1 VIAAI
6 SVIAYELAS
15 LDPQRCFPLMS
26 SNKFPVAGAEQFGVN
41 RATALIYSSF
51 VLAGVVTTLLGP
63 MLPLLM
69 ARWSMTDERAGLF
82 FTFQFFGNL
91 AGIATLGPLLTR
103 SGYGRTFVIGFISIG
118 AGIAGLNSANEFV
131 CLASTAF
138 FGYGLG
144 LILSGVNLWA
154 AEVAGARR
162 TAALSVLNVAWGI
175 GAISCPALV
184 LMAHQAHR
192 LPILIFG
199 IAGLSAVAAIAIAA
213 MNIEPRA
220 HRQDGDGMLA
230 TAPRAGKKFT
240 FALGGLFFLYIG
252 TEGCIG
258 GWTASLAK
266 RMGNSGG
273 NLWELAPM
281 FFWAGLLSGRAI
293 APAILRRISERSLFA
308 GGLILAGSFS
318 AALWWADS
326 FRGIAICVA
335 LTGLGLSTIYPLI
348 ISWMVG
354 HFGAETKRVGSVMFA
369 LASVGGAILPAAVG
383 YTSTHTG
390 SLRAGL
396 LVPFFAFG
404 VMLGF
409 WGMMRESG
417 EIR

>member
-1 VIAAI
+1 M
-6 SVIAYELAS
+6 SP
-15 LDPQRCFPLMS
+15 DQFPS
-26 SNKFPVAGAEQFGVN
+26 TEQFGVN
-41 RATALIYSSF
+41 KASVLIYSSF

-103 SGYGRTFVIGFISIG
+103 RGYGQTFVIGFASI
-118 AGIAGLNSANEFV
+118 AVGIAGLNSGNEFA
-131 CLASTAF
+131 CLTSTAI

-154 AEVAGARR
+154 AEVAGSRR

-175 GAISCPALV
+175 GAIACPALV
-184 LMAHQAHR
+184 LVAHQTER
-192 LPILIFG
+192 LPILLFG
-199 IAGLSAVAAIAIAA
+199 IAGLSAVMAVVIAM
-213 MNIEPRA
+213 MNVEPRA
-220 HRQDGDGMLA
+220 GSHADDGTPVRGV
-230 TAPRAGKKFT
+230 RAGKRFI
-240 FALGGLFFLYIG
+240 FALGGIFFLYIG
-252 TEGCIG
+252 TEGCVG

-281 FFWAGLLSGRAI
+281 FFWAGLLAGRAI
-293 APAILRRISERSLFA
+293 APVILRRITERTLFA
-308 GGLILAGSFS
+308 TGLIVAGNFT
-318 AALWWADS
+318 AAIWWAGS

-335 LTGLGLSTIYPLI
+335 ASGLGLSTIYPLI

-354 HFGAETKRVGSVMFA
+354 HFGAETKRLGSVMFA

-383 YTSTHTG
+383 YTSTHTR
-390 SLRAGL
+390 SVRAGL
-396 LVPFFAFG
+396 LVPCFAC
-404 VMLGF
+404 VLMLGF
-409 WGMMRESG
+409 LGMMREQND
-417 EIR
+417 

>member
-1 VIAAI
+1 
-6 SVIAYELAS
+6 
-15 LDPQRCFPLMS
+15 MS
-26 SNKFPVAGAEQFGVN
+26 ADKFPVNDAKQFGVN
-41 RATALIYSSF
+41 RASVLVYSSF

-103 SGYGRTFVIGFISIG
+103 RGYGQTFVIGFISIG
-118 AGIAGLNSANEFV
+118 VGIAGLNSGNEFT
-131 CLASTAF
+131 CLAATAV

-154 AEVAGARR
+154 AEVAGSRR
-162 TAALSVLNVAWGI
+162 TAALSILNVAWGI

-184 LMAHQAHR
+184 LMAHQANR
-192 LPILIFG
+192 LSILIFG
-199 IAGLSAVAAIAIAA
+199 IAGLSTVAAIAIAL
-213 MNIEPRA
+213 MNIEPGA
-220 HRQDGDGMLA
+220 HRHIDSGIPAAGM
-230 TAPRAGKKFT
+230 RAGKKFT

-252 TEGCIG
+252 TEGCVG

-266 RMGNSGG
+266 RMGTSGG

-281 FFWAGLLSGRAI
+281 FFWAGLLAGRAM
-293 APAILRRISERSLFA
+293 APVILRRITERALFA

-318 AALWWADS
+318 AALWWAAAS

-335 LTGLGLSTIYPLI
+335 LTGLGLSSIYPLI

-354 HFGAETKRVGSVMFA
+354 HFGAEAKRLGSVMFA

-396 LVPFFAFG
+396 LVPFFACV

-409 WGMMRESG
+409 LGMMREPTVD
-417 EIR
+417 

>member
-1 VIAAI
+1 MGADKS
-6 SVIAYELAS
+6 SVT
-15 LDPQRCFPLMS
+15 
-26 SNKFPVAGAEQFGVN
+26 GAENFGVN
-41 RATALIYSSF
+41 KASVLIYSSF

-103 SGYGRTFVIGFISIG
+103 RGYGQTFVIGFTSI
-118 AGIAGLNSANEFV
+118 ALGIAGLDSGNEFA
-131 CLASTAF
+131 CLSSTAV

-144 LILSGVNLWA
+144 LILSAVNLWA

-162 TAALSVLNVAWGI
+162 TTALSILNVAWGL

-192 LPILIFG
+192 LPVLLFG
-199 IAGLSAVAAIAIAA
+199 IAGLSAVAAIVIAT

-220 HRQDGDGMLA
+220 HSQIED
-230 TAPRAGKKFT
+230 TALPRAFHAGKRFT

-252 TEGCIG
+252 TEGCVG

-266 RMGNSGG
+266 RMGASGG

-281 FFWAGLLSGRAI
+281 FFWAGLLGGRAV
-293 APAILRRISERSLFA
+293 APVILRRISERALFTA
-308 GGLILAGSFS
+308 GLILAATFS
-318 AALWWADS
+318 AALWWAAS
-326 FRGIAICVA
+326 FHAIAIYVA
-335 LTGLGLSTIYPLI
+335 ATGLGLSTIYPLI

-354 HFGAETKRVGSVMFA
+354 HFGAETRRLSSMMFA
-369 LASVGGAILPAAVG
+369 LASVGGAILPASVG

-390 SLRAGL
+390 SLKAGL
-396 LVPFFAFG
+396 LVPFVSCV
-404 VMLGF
+404 VMLIF
-409 WGMMRESG
+409 LAMIREPAAD
-417 EIR
+417 

>member
-1 VIAAI
+1 MDADKSLVTRAENFGINK
-6 SVIAYELAS
+6 AS
-15 LDPQRCFPLMS
+15 
-26 SNKFPVAGAEQFGVN
+26 
-41 RATALIYSSF
+41 TLIYSSF

-103 SGYGRTFVIGFISIG
+103 RGYGNTFVLGFTSI
-118 AGIAGLNSANEFV
+118 AFGIAGLNSENQFA
-131 CLASTAF
+131 CLASTAV

-144 LILSGVNLWA
+144 LILSSVNLWVAEA
-154 AEVAGARR
+154 AGSRR
-162 TAALSVLNVAWGI
+162 TAALSVLNVAWGL

-192 LPILIFG
+192 LPVLIFG
-199 IAGLSAVAAIAIAA
+199 IAGLSAVVAAAIGTL
-213 MNIEPRA
+213 NIEPSSNSNA
-220 HRQDGDGMLA
+220 EVETQAGAM
-230 TAPRAGKKFT
+230 RAGKRFT
-240 FALGGLFFLYIG
+240 FALGGLFFFYIG
-252 TEGCIG
+252 TEGCVG

-266 RMGNSGG
+266 RMGASGG

-281 FFWAGLLSGRAI
+281 FFWAGLLGGRAI
-293 APAILRRISERSLFA
+293 APMILRRITERTLFA
-308 GGLILAGSFS
+308 AGLIVAGSFS
-318 AALWWADS
+318 AALWWAGS
-326 FRGIAICVA
+326 FRAIAIYVA
-335 LTGLGLSTIYPLI
+335 ATGLGLSTIYPLI

-354 HFGAETKRVGSVMFA
+354 HFGMETKRLSSVMFA

-396 LVPFFAFG
+396 LVPFVSCL

-409 WGMMRESG
+409 FAMTRSERI
-417 EIR
+417 E

>member
-1 VIAAI
+1 
-6 SVIAYELAS
+6 
-15 LDPQRCFPLMS
+15 MS
-26 SNKFPVAGAEQFGVN
+26 SNKFPATGAKKFGLN
-41 RATALIYSSF
+41 KASGLIYSSF
-51 VLAGVVTTLLGP
+51 ILAGVVTTLLGP

-103 SGYGRTFVIGFISIG
+103 RGYGQTFVIGFASI
-118 AGIAGLNSANEFV
+118 AFGIAGLNSGREFA
-131 CLASTAF
+131 CLASTTV

-144 LILSGVNLWA
+144 LILSGVNLWT

-162 TAALSVLNVAWGI
+162 TAALSILNVAWGV

-192 LPILIFG
+192 LPILLFG
-199 IAGLSAVAAIAIAA
+199 IAGLSALVAAVIAI

-220 HRQDGDGMLA
+220 HTHVEGGTLLRGLH
-230 TAPRAGKKFT
+230 AGKRFT

-252 TEGCIG
+252 TEGCVG

-281 FFWAGLLSGRAI
+281 FFWAGLLGGRAI
-293 APAILRRISERSLFA
+293 APVILRRISERTLFA
-308 GGLILAGSFS
+308 AGLILAGSFS
-318 AALWWADS
+318 AALWSAAS
-326 FRGIAICVA
+326 FHAIAIYVA
-335 LTGLGLSTIYPLI
+335 ATGLGLSTIYPLI

-354 HFGAETKRVGSVMFA
+354 HFGAETKRLSSVMFA
-369 LASVGGAILPAAVG
+369 LASVGGAILPTAVG

-396 LVPFFAFG
+396 LVPFFACV
-404 VMLGF
+404 VMLIF
-409 WGMMRESG
+409 LAMMREPTAN
-417 EIR
+417 

>member
-1 VIAAI
+1 
-6 SVIAYELAS
+6 
-15 LDPQRCFPLMS
+15 MS
-26 SNKFPVAGAEQFGVN
+26 SNKFPVKNAEQFGVN
-41 RATALIYSSF
+41 KATTLIYSSF

-91 AGIATLGPLLTR
+91 AGIATLGPLLIR
-103 SGYGRTFVIGFISIG
+103 RGYGQTFVIGFISIG
-118 AGIAGLNSANEFV
+118 VGIAGLNSANEFA
-131 CLASTAF
+131 CLTSTAI

-162 TAALSVLNVAWGI
+162 TSALSILNVAWGL

-184 LMAHQAHR
+184 LLAHQARR
-192 LPILIFG
+192 LPILLFG
-199 IAGLSAVAAIAIAA
+199 IAGLSALAALVIGLT
-213 MNIEPRA
+213 NIEP
-220 HRQDGDGMLA
+220 A
-230 TAPRAGKKFT
+230 THKSDAPGIPGGELQAGKKFT
-240 FALGGLFFLYIG
+240 IALGGLFFLYIG

-281 FFWAGLLSGRAI
+281 FFWAGLLSGRAL
-293 APAILRRISERSLFA
+293 APVILRRISERTLFA

-318 AALWWADS
+318 AALWWAASS

-354 HFGAETKRVGSVMFA
+354 HFGVEAKRVGSVMFA

-396 LVPFFAFG
+396 LVPFFAC
-404 VMLGF
+404 VMMLGF
-409 WGMMRESG
+409 LGMMREPERREVNHKS
-417 EIR
+417 

>member
-1 VIAAI
+1 
-6 SVIAYELAS
+6 
-15 LDPQRCFPLMS
+15 MS
-26 SNKFPVAGAEQFGVN
+26 TDKSPVTDADQFGINKSSV
-41 RATALIYSSF
+41 LIYSSF

-103 SGYGRTFVIGFISIG
+103 RGYGQTFVLGFISIG
-118 AGIAGLNSANEFV
+118 MGIAGLNSGNEFA
-131 CLASTAF
+131 CLVSTAV

-144 LILSGVNLWA
+144 LILSGVNLWV
-154 AEVAGARR
+154 AEVADARR
-162 TAALSVLNVAWGI
+162 TSALSILNVAWGL

-184 LMAHQAHR
+184 LVAHQAYR
-192 LPILIFG
+192 LPILLFG
-199 IAGLSAVAAIAIAA
+199 IAGLSVVAAFAIAL
-213 MNIEPRA
+213 MNIEPGA
-220 HRQDGDGMLA
+220 HGRDAIREPVSAL
-230 TAPRAGKKFT
+230 RAGKRFT

-252 TEGCIG
+252 TEGCVG

-266 RMGNSGG
+266 RMGTSDG

-281 FFWAGLLSGRAI
+281 FFWAGLLAGRAV
-293 APAILRRISERSLFA
+293 APVILRWITERTLFA
-308 GGLILAGSFS
+308 SGLIVAGSFS
-318 AALWWADS
+318 AALWWASAS

-354 HFGAETKRVGSVMFA
+354 HFGVESRRLGSGMFA

-383 YTSTHTG
+383 FTSTHTG
-390 SLRAGL
+390 SLRVGL
-396 LVPFFAFG
+396 LVPFFACV
-404 VMLGF
+404 VMLVF
-409 WGMMRESG
+409 LGMMRESVNSG
-417 EIR
+417 

>member
-1 VIAAI
+1 MDADQSFVT
-6 SVIAYELAS
+6 
-15 LDPQRCFPLMS
+15 
-26 SNKFPVAGAEQFGVN
+26 GAENFGIN
-41 RATALIYSSF
+41 KASALIYSSF

-103 SGYGRTFVIGFISIG
+103 RGYGNTFAIGFTSI
-118 AGIAGLNSANEFV
+118 AFGIAGLNSENQFA
-131 CLASTAF
+131 CLASTAV

-144 LILSGVNLWA
+144 LILSGVNLWVAEA
-154 AEVAGARR
+154 AGSRR
-162 TAALSVLNVAWGI
+162 TTALSVLNVAWGL

-192 LPILIFG
+192 LPVLIYG
-199 IAGLSAVAAIAIAA
+199 IAGLSAVAAIAIGMTTVEPSAKSNAEVETRAGA
-213 MNIEPRA
+213 M
-220 HRQDGDGMLA
+220 
-230 TAPRAGKKFT
+230 RAGKRFT
-240 FALGGLFFLYIG
+240 FALGGLFFFYIG
-252 TEGCIG
+252 TEGCVG

-266 RMGNSGG
+266 RMGASGG

-281 FFWAGLLSGRAI
+281 FFWAGLLGGRAI
-293 APAILRRISERSLFA
+293 APVILRRITERTLFA
-308 GGLILAGSFS
+308 AGLIVAGGFS
-318 AALWWADS
+318 AALWWAAS
-326 FRGIAICVA
+326 FRAIAIYVA
-335 LTGLGLSTIYPLI
+335 ATGLGLSTIYPLI

-354 HFGAETKRVGSVMFA
+354 HFGAETKRLSSVMFA

-383 YTSTHTG
+383 YTSTRTG

-396 LVPFFAFG
+396 LVPFVSCV

-409 WGMMRESG
+409 LAMTRSERI
-417 EIR
+417 E

>member
-1 VIAAI
+1 MTADKS
-6 SVIAYELAS
+6 SVT
-15 LDPQRCFPLMS
+15 
-26 SNKFPVAGAEQFGVN
+26 GAEHFGVN
-41 RATALIYSSF
+41 KASLLIYSSF

-82 FTFQFFGNL
+82 FTFQFVGNL

-103 SGYGRTFVIGFISIG
+103 RGYGQTFVIGFVAIA
-118 AGIAGLNSANEFV
+118 AGIAGLNSGNEFL
-131 CLASTAF
+131 CLAATAF

-154 AEVAGARR
+154 AEVAGSRR
-162 TAALSVLNVAWGI
+162 TSALSILNVAWGL

-184 LMAHQAHR
+184 LMAHQAQQ
-192 LPILIFG
+192 LTILIFG
-199 IAGLSAVAAIAIAA
+199 IAALSGTVAIAISIT
-213 MNIEPRA
+213 NIEPRVGL
-220 HRQDGDGMLA
+220 HIDG
-230 TAPRAGKKFT
+230 GKPVGELRPGKRFT

-252 TEGCIG
+252 TEGCVG

-266 RMGNSGG
+266 RMENSGG

-281 FFWAGLLSGRAI
+281 FFWAGLLSGRAL
-293 APAILRRISERSLFA
+293 APVILRRVSERNLFA
-308 GGLILAGSFS
+308 GGLIVAGSFS
-318 AALWWADS
+318 AALWWAASS

-335 LTGLGLSTIYPLI
+335 ATGLGLSTIYPLI

-354 HFGAETKRVGSVMFA
+354 HFGAGARRLGSVMFA

-396 LVPFFAFG
+396 LVPFFSC
-404 VMLGF
+404 VLMLIF
-409 WGMMRESG
+409 LAMIREPTKD
-417 EIR
+417 